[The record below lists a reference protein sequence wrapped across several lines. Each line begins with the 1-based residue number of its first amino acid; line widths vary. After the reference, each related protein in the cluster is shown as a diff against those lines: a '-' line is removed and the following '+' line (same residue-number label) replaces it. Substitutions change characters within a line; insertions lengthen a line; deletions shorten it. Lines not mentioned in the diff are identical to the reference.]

1 MNLKKFQLIK
11 TKKDIKNVNKLMKN
25 PEVVTLL
32 AVTAPWCGHCQSFK
46 PEWKELLS
54 HFNNEQNLIL
64 GNVEESNMN
73 ELDCIKK
80 KPVHGFPTIRL
91 IQQGGKKQKD
101 YNGKRDCNSLERF
114 IRDAIKSAKGIVES
128 GYNMTRKIGNTLLR
142 GGRRRKVKKTR
153 KRKTKKRRRRRKKR
167 SRKKRSRKSSKIKK
181 FYKMIEGKF

>member
-1 MNLKKFQLIK
+1 MKLKKFQLIK

-64 GNVEESNMN
+64 GNVEDSNMN
-73 ELDCIKK
+73 ELDCLKSN
-80 KPVHGFPTIRL
+80 PVQGFPTIRL
-91 IQQGGKKQKD
+91 IRGGGKKQKD
-101 YNGKRDCNSLERF
+101 YNGPRNCNSLEKFVR
-114 IRDAIKSAKGIVES
+114 SALNSTKRIALNG
-128 GYNMTRKIGNTLLR
+128 TRKLGNMLLR
-142 GGRRRKVKKTR
+142 GGRRRKVRKTR
-153 KRKTKKRRRRRKKR
+153 KRKTKKRRRRKKR
-167 SRKKRSRKSSKIKK
+167 SRKKRSRKIKK